1 MRCLGVVVLVIA
13 PAFDLG
19 SVEICLCI
27 GVGVIEPE
35 RNVNALYIV
44 YVAVCSECLWQ
55 EAFLAEVLF
64 KSVLCRF
71 LIQLERDYYIG
82 SLVACELSYHYYWAS
97 AIGAVGGS
105 CGVVTDD
112 LTAAGITKV
121 DLLPFKLS
129 LHPLVAGLA

>member
-1 MRCLGVVVLVIA
+1 MPVHQR
-13 PAFDLG
+13 
-19 SVEICLCI
+19 
-27 GVGVIEPE
+27 E
-35 RNVNALYIV
+35 RHRARRERKRPFIV

-82 SLVACELSYHYYWAS
+82 SLVTCELSYHYYGAS
-97 AIGAVGGS
+97 TIGAVGGS
-105 CGVVTDD
+105 GGVVTND

>member
-1 MRCLGVVVLVIA
+1 MRCLGVVILVIA

-27 GVGVIEPE
+27 GVSVIEPE
-35 RNVNALYIV
+35 GNVNALYIV
-44 YVAVCSECLWQ
+44 YVAVRSECLWQ
-55 EAFLAEVLF
+55 EAMFHQTCFCRLF
-64 KSVLCRF
+64 
-71 LIQLERDYYIG
+71 IQLERDYYIG